1 MPRKTRNPN
10 FEQLLEALRAHGF
23 EVSPLAGVAEQV
35 LVSKNGAAAV
45 LTPGRQEAAAFVE
58 RPGALLGGEVACL
71 LDRGYQKFLKTP
83 HLEIPATASLLQ
95 AIHAFAEEL
104 KLLAGSISLYN
115 EGLGSTSDLYQY
127 DRVQGREA
135 PQPAPRRP
143 WEMTAGH

>member
-10 FEQLLEALRAHGF
+10 FDQLLEALRAHGF
-23 EVSPLAGVAEQV
+23 QVSPLAGAGERV

-45 LTPGRQEAAAFVE
+45 LIAARETAAAFVE
-58 RPGALLGGEVACL
+58 RPGMLLGGEVACL
-71 LDRGYQKFLKTP
+71 LDRGYQKFLKTERF
-83 HLEIPATASLLQ
+83 EIPATAALLQ
-95 AIHAFAEEL
+95 AIHAFSQEL

-135 PQPAPRRP
+135 AQPAPQRP
-143 WEMTAGH
+143 WTMTAGH